1 MTSVRHASGQPES
14 ERATW
19 HWELE
24 GRPWLE
30 VYILG
35 SCQHLNVKLKPRVWV
50 FSLGNPFL
58 LESAHS
64 LQHCCL
70 S

>member
-35 SCQHLNVKLKPRVWV
+35 SCQHLNV
-50 FSLGNPFL
+50 N
-58 LESAHS
+58 
-64 LQHCCL
+64 
-70 S
+70 